1 MKVIKKTASMTTQDG
16 VRLDAD
22 IYRPDNQEKLPV
34 LLMRQPYGKAIAS
47 TVVYAHPH
55 WYASQGYIVIIQD
68 VRGRG
73 TSQGKFDL
81 FTHEIEDGLDT
92 INWVSQLPG
101 STGDVGMYG
110 FSYQG
115 MTQLYAAVHQPR
127 SLKAIA
133 PAMVA
138 YDLYSDW
145 AYENG
150 AFCLY
155 ANLGWA
161 IQLAAETARLQGDEA
176 AFTRLYAASRNLP
189 LSDSLTANPKIMQEL
204 APDSFY
210 HQWLN
215 NSDPEGKYW
224 QKRAPKYLIQD
235 VDLPMLHVGGW
246 FDPYL
251 RGTLNLY
258 QAMAD
263 KSQHPQHLIVGPWAH
278 LPWGRKLGTVDY
290 GIEAQNPIDEIQI
303 RWFDHFLKGK
313 DTNLLTES
321 PVCLFE
327 MGSNQWLEC
336 DRLSPDAE
344 QKVYYLASDGLASIR
359 EDSGRLWEY
368 EEESEN
374 EFIPPRELL
383 ETNLTKYIVEFDN
396 NTDILVHDPWRPVPA
411 LGGHATF
418 PSGSWDRSSLDCR
431 SDILTYTSAP
441 LETGLHIAGKAIV
454 QIYCTADAPSFDL
467 CAVLSTVHPD
477 GKVIN
482 FTQGYIRVDAKDKR
496 DSQDTA
502 TSLVTPIPKNTA
514 TEKSPRPPV
523 TQSTRQ
529 SSLTNLNRNSITIPL
544 QPTCMYIAPKNSL
557 RLSISAA
564 CFPAYPVN
572 PGTGKP
578 PQTTRLIDLQII
590 TLAIHSGADYPSQI
604 QLSIIN

>member
-1 MKVIKKTASMTTQDG
+1 MTKIIKETASMQTRDG

-22 IYRPDNQEKLPV
+22 IYRPDTDEPLPV
-34 LLMRQPYGKAIAS
+34 LLMRQPYGRAIAS
-47 TVVYAHPH
+47 TVVYGHPH
-55 WYASQGYIVIIQD
+55 WYAARGYIVVIQD

-81 FTHEIEDGLDT
+81 FTHEIEDGFDT
-92 INWVSQLPG
+92 VNWVVQLPRNNG
-101 STGDVGMYG
+101 NVGMYG

-115 MTQLYAAVHQPR
+115 MTQLYAAVHRPTA
-127 SLKAIA
+127 LKAIA

-161 IQLAAETARLQGDEA
+161 IQLAAETARLQGDET
-176 AFTRLYAASRNLP
+176 AFSRLYAAGRNLP

-215 NSDPEGKYW
+215 NSDPEAEYW
-224 QKRAPKYLIQD
+224 QKRSPKYLIQD
-235 VDLPMLHVGGW
+235 VDIPMLHVGGW

-258 QAMAD
+258 RAMAER
-263 KSQHPQHLIVGPWAH
+263 SQTPQHLIVGPWAH
-278 LPWGRKLGTVDY
+278 LPWGKKLGTVDY
-290 GIEAQNPIDEIQI
+290 GIEAQNPIDEMQI

-313 DTNLLTES
+313 DTGLLAES
-321 PVCLFE
+321 PICLFE
-327 MGSNQWLEC
+327 MGSNQWQEC
-336 DRLSPDAE
+336 DRLSTQGE
-344 QKVYYLASDGLASIR
+344 KIYYLASDGLASIR
-359 EDSGRLWEY
+359 EDSGMLWEY
-368 EEESEN
+368 ESESASESQS
-374 EFIPPRELL
+374 PQELL
-383 ETNLTKYIVEFDN
+383 ETDLTESIAEFEH
-396 NTDILVHDPWRPVPA
+396 NTDILIHDPWRPVPA

-418 PSGSWDRSSLDCR
+418 PGGSCDRSSLDCR

-441 LETGLHIAGKAIV
+441 LTAGLHIRGQGSV
-454 QIYCTADAPSFDL
+454 EIYCTADVPSFDL
-467 CAVLSTVHPD
+467 CVVLSTVHPD
-477 GKVIN
+477 GRVIN
-482 FTQGYIRVDAKDKR
+482 FTQGYIRVEHP
-496 DSQDTA
+496 DSRG
-502 TSLVTPIPKNTA
+502 LV
-514 TEKSPRPPV
+514 
-523 TQSTRQ
+523 
-529 SSLTNLNRNSITIPL
+529 SITL
-544 QPTCMYIAPKNSL
+544 QPTCMYIAPANSL

-572 PGTGKP
+572 PGTGQP

-590 TLAIHSGADYPSQI
+590 TLVIESGADYPSQVRLPI
-604 QLSIIN
+604 LSI